1 MWDKD
6 EYFKGISLIKIT
18 FLILFFFGAMVM
30 ISQVKGN
37 EKKPLLFNTSK
48 YGWPTQT
55 VFDTVNACYQGTYKW
70 IVMTNPVLLG
80 SIPPPQTQRVMIEHC
95 FCVLDTIRIQ
105 YSYVEYAQLAATEQ
119 SEMGNLYYTT
129 ALKCVSDHGTLRG
142 IMIINPKDNATVTDN
157 ETIIDNSTIKKEE
170 PKEDSKES
178 SPDQPR
184 IRESLG
190 DSETI
195 FQG

>member
-6 EYFKGISLIKIT
+6 EYFKGISFVKIA
-18 FLILFFFGAMVM
+18 FLILFFLGAMVM
-30 ISQVKGN
+30 ISQVRGS
-37 EKKPLLFNTSK
+37 EKKSLMFDTSK
-48 YGWPTQT
+48 YGWPTQLLY
-55 VFDTVNACYQGTYKW
+55 DSVNACYQGTYKW
-70 IVMTNPVLLG
+70 IVLANPILLG
-80 SIPPPQTQRVMIEHC
+80 SVPPPQTQRAMIEHC

-105 YSYVEYAQLAATEQ
+105 YSYVEYSQLAANQ

-129 ALKCVSDHGTLRG
+129 ALKCVSEHKTLQG
-142 IMIINPKDNATVTDN
+142 IIILEPKDNVTVTDN

-170 PKEDSKES
+170 PKKDSKEP
-178 SPDQPR
+178 SPDQTEKEP
-184 IRESLG
+184 IS

>member
-6 EYFKGISLIKIT
+6 EYFKGISFVKIS
-18 FLILFFFGAMVM
+18 FLILFFLGAMVM
-30 ISQVKGN
+30 ISQVRGS
-37 EKKPLLFNTSK
+37 EKKSLMFDTSK
-48 YGWPTQT
+48 YGWPTQLL
-55 VFDTVNACYQGTYKW
+55 FDSTNACYQGTYRW
-70 IVMTNPVLLG
+70 IVMSNPVLLG
-80 SIPPPQTQRVMIEHC
+80 SVPPPQTQRAMIEHC
-95 FCVLDTIRIQ
+95 FCVLDTIRLQ
-105 YSYVEYAQLAATEQ
+105 YSYVEYMQMVMDQ
-119 SEMGNLYYTT
+119 DKMGDLYYQT
-129 ALKCVSDHGTLRG
+129 ALKCVMDHGTLQG
-142 IMIINPKDNATVTDN
+142 IIVLEPKDNATVTDN
-157 ETIIDNSTIKKEE
+157 ETIIDNSTLKKEE